1 MDRYLSTLLK
11 KDSDKKI
18 VILSGPRQS
27 GKTTLT
33 KQLFKSFDYLNFD
46 ASEDRDAILK
56 KHWRRDVDCVLF
68 DELHKMPEWKRWL
81 KGIFDTQGNR
91 PRLLVTGSANLETF
105 RKVGDSLAG
114 RYFSYRLHPLDLKEG
129 VACWQNNPQE
139 VFDRLMR
146 YGGFPEP
153 FLEGTPDFYRRWQKS
168 HLDIILRQDFLD
180 LYSIRSIKSIEILID
195 LLKPRVSS
203 TTSSVNL
210 AHDLAADPKSVQNWL
225 TMLENIYAIFKVTPY
240 HRNIARSLLKEP
252 KFYFY
257 DIARVSDEGARLENL
272 VACALLKEIQFLED
286 AYGHKGSLHYLKTKD
301 GVEVDFLVVI
311 DERPVLCLEVKTS
324 DETPSKSFTHFKKFI
339 GDAPCVQ
346 LVLNLSR
353 AFDTQEGVQVRSLI
367 PYLASFRLENRII
380 HSDS

>member
-180 LYSIRSIKSIEILID
+180 LYSIRSIIS
-195 LLKPRVSS
+195 P
-203 TTSSVNL
+203 
-210 AHDLAADPKSVQNWL
+210 
-225 TMLENIYAIFKVTPY
+225 
-240 HRNIARSLLKEP
+240 
-252 KFYFY
+252 
-257 DIARVSDEGARLENL
+257 
-272 VACALLKEIQFLED
+272 
-286 AYGHKGSLHYLKTKD
+286 
-301 GVEVDFLVVI
+301 
-311 DERPVLCLEVKTS
+311 
-324 DETPSKSFTHFKKFI
+324 
-339 GDAPCVQ
+339 
-346 LVLNLSR
+346 
-353 AFDTQEGVQVRSLI
+353 
-367 PYLASFRLENRII
+367 
-380 HSDS
+380 